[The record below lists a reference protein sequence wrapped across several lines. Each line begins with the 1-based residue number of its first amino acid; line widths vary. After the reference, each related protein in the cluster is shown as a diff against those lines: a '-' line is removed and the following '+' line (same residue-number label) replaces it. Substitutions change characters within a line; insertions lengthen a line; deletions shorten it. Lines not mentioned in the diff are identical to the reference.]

1 MVNFEQRNQ
10 KTKDA
15 MKYRVLRNFLK
26 GCSLTTALF
35 IFQACYGTPQGYN
48 ANLEEE
54 TYQTDTLQTSAATS
68 DMLEAEEIT
77 NSKEESE

>member
-1 MVNFEQRNQ
+1 
-10 KTKDA
+10 

-48 ANLEEE
+48 PGIDEE
-54 TYQTDTLQTSAATS
+54 TYQTDTLQTSASEIESADSAATS

>member
-1 MVNFEQRNQ
+1 
-10 KTKDA
+10 

-48 ANLEEE
+48 ADIEEE
-54 TYQTDTLQTSAATS
+54 TYQTDTLQTSAS
-68 DMLEAEEIT
+68 EI
-77 NSKEESE
+77 ESADFCFRNRECRLCSHFRYA

>member
-1 MVNFEQRNQ
+1 
-10 KTKDA
+10 

-48 ANLEEE
+48 TDIVEE
-54 TYQTDTLQTSAATS
+54 TEIESADSLATTNV
-68 DMLEAEEIT
+68 LEAEEIT

>member
-1 MVNFEQRNQ
+1 
-10 KTKDA
+10 

-54 TYQTDTLQTSAATS
+54 NIEEETYQTDTLQTSAATS
-68 DMLEAEEIT
+68 DVPEAEEVT
-77 NSKEESE
+77 NGKEDSE

>member
-1 MVNFEQRNQ
+1 MVNFGQRNQ

-48 ANLEEE
+48 PDIVEE
-54 TYQTDTLQTSAATS
+54 TEIESADSLATTNV
-68 DMLEAEEIT
+68 LEAEEIT

>member
-1 MVNFEQRNQ
+1 
-10 KTKDA
+10 

-48 ANLEEE
+48 ADIEEE
-54 TYQTDTLQTSAATS
+54 TYQTDTLQTSASEIESADSAATS
-68 DMLEAEEIT
+68 DMLEAEETT
-77 NSKEESE
+77 NRKEESE

>member
-10 KTKDA
+10 KTKET

-54 TYQTDTLQTSAATS
+54 TYQTDTLQTSAS
-68 DMLEAEEIT
+68 EVEIT
-77 NSKEESE
+77 NSTEEAE

>member
-1 MVNFEQRNQ
+1 M
-10 KTKDA
+10 
-15 MKYRVLRNFLK
+15 
-26 GCSLTTALF
+26 TTALF

-48 ANLEEE
+48 PGIDEE
-54 TYQTDTLQTSAATS
+54 TYQTDTLQTSASEIESADSAATS

>member
-1 MVNFEQRNQ
+1 
-10 KTKDA
+10 

-54 TYQTDTLQTSAATS
+54 TYQTDTLQTSAS
-68 DMLEAEEIT
+68 EVEIT
-77 NSKEESE
+77 NSTEEAE

>member
-1 MVNFEQRNQ
+1 
-10 KTKDA
+10 

-48 ANLEEE
+48 ADIEEE
-54 TYQTDTLQTSAATS
+54 TYQTDTLQTSAS
-68 DMLEAEEIT
+68 EVEIT
-77 NSKEESE
+77 NSTEEAE

>member
-48 ANLEEE
+48 ADIEEE
-54 TYQTDTLQTSAATS
+54 TYQTDTLQTSAS
-68 DMLEAEEIT
+68 EVEIT
-77 NSKEESE
+77 NSTEEAE

>member
-1 MVNFEQRNQ
+1 
-10 KTKDA
+10 

-48 ANLEEE
+48 ADIEEE
-54 TYQTDTLQTSAATS
+54 TYQTDTLQTSASEVESAYSAATS
-68 DMLEAEEIT
+68 DMLEAEETT
-77 NSKEESE
+77 NRKEKSE